1 MVNEFDPRRRLASLN
16 LDTVKVVIPAL
27 NEANSIASVVE
38 RLQAQGLEFIRVVDN
53 GSTDGTGETAERA
66 GAVVLHEPRR
76 GYGQACWTGMQDLGV
91 TTRWVLFCDAD
102 GCDDI
107 EALPAFFD
115 AARSGAELVIGN
127 RLSDKNCQRHLTP
140 PQRFG
145 NRLSATLIRLIWG
158 QRFHDLGPLRLVSRD
173 LLHRMDMADRGFG
186 WTVEMQIRAAQLGAA
201 CAEVPVRYH
210 ARRHGKSKISGTV
223 RGVLMAGTIILGTIG
238 RFALADALI
247 RASALAQKAEAALR
261 KS

>member
-16 LDTVKVVIPAL
+16 LDTMQVVIPAL
-27 NEANSIASVVE
+27 NEANSIGSVVE
-38 RLQAQGLEFIRVVDN
+38 RLQAQGLKFIRVVDN

-66 GAVVLHEPRR
+66 GAVVLLEPRR

-145 NRLSATLIRLIWG
+145 NRLSATLIRL
-158 QRFHDLGPLRLVSRD
+158 VSRD

-186 WTVEMQIRAAQLGAA
+186 WTVEMQIRAARLGAA

-247 RASALAQKAEAALR
+247 RATALAQKAEAALR